1 MKRPIAWTWVNQLKG
16 RVTMLTIT
24 QAVTKN
30 LNVDEIVR
38 IAGGGP
44 VQERTPHTVNKSI
57 GVPA

>member
-1 MKRPIAWTWVNQLKG
+1 
-16 RVTMLTIT
+16 MLTIT